1 MASEKYTVSELER
14 ESGVKART
22 IRKYIQMGLVP
33 QAETRGPGA
42 GYTDDHLA
50 RLKVVER
57 LRTKSSS
64 LTLDR
69 IRLILQQLSP
79 GDIEAVASNQTQIE
93 ALIDIE
99 PPESTALEYIRSV
112 RSQPVDAVEHVAL
125 AKMISEPSSPEHP
138 ATKRIRDSKT
148 TKQTTV
154 EQIVE
159 AMEQLSGRRSSP
171 RSVKKETWRRIE
183 ITPDIEL
190 SIRGEF
196 DDDQQAQFYRI
207 ADLLRYLLERG
218 VK

>member
-1 MASEKYTVSELER
+1 MASEKYTVSDLER

-99 PPESTALEYIRSV
+99 PPESTALEYIRSI
-112 RSQPVDAVEHVAL
+112 RSEPVDAEHQHAMPQTFTESMQRPDT
-125 AKMISEPSSPEHP
+125 APKK
-138 ATKRIRDSKT
+138 TRKRKT

-171 RSVKKETWRRIE
+171 RSVKKETWQRIE

-196 DDDQQAQFYRI
+196 DDDQQAQFFRI

>member
-112 RSQPVDAVEHVAL
+112 RSQPVDAVEHVSL
-125 AKMISEPSSPEHP
+125 ANMISEPSSPEHP
-138 ATKRIRDSKT
+138 AIKKIRDSKT